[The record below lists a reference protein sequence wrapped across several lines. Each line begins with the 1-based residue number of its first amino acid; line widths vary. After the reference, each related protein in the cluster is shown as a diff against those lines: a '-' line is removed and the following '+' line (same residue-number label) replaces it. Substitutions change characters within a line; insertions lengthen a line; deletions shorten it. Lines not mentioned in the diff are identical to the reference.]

1 MRIRS
6 QLSLLVPPE
15 SSPDLEAIRRVVDP
29 VQSRLIPAHVTL
41 CREDELLGFGIPDL
55 RERLAHARP
64 EAITL
69 QFGPPERFAE
79 HGILLPCIGGTD
91 AFQALRTIVLGDQ
104 SARPHAPHL
113 TLAHPRNPKAPG
125 NDLSNTAP
133 LRHGLRITFG
143 AVHLIEQ
150 VDETPW
156 VVRGTATL
164 PAHPGS
170 AA

>member
-15 SSPDLEAIRRVVDP
+15 RSPDIEAIRRVVDP
-29 VQSRLIPAHVTL
+29 VQRRLIPAHVTL
-41 CREDELLGFGIPDL
+41 CREDELRDVGLPDL
-55 RERLAHARP
+55 HRRLGDARS

-79 HGILLPCIGGTD
+79 HGILLPCIGGTA
-91 AFQALRTIVLGDQ
+91 AFQTLREVVLADRH
-104 SARPHAPHL
+104 ARAHAPHL

-125 NDLSNTAP
+125 NELASIAL
-133 LRHGLRITFG
+133 LREGLRITFA

-156 VVRGTATL
+156 VVRGTVAL
-164 PAHPGS
+164 HAHPGS